1 MPSHT
6 RTCVAL
12 LAALAV
18 LPAAW
23 AAQTCTQKF
32 SDLKTCTLFNG
43 QFASGS
49 ATSLEATK
57 IIDGQLMAGYDKYT
71 EVRKNDE
78 CKAMYLLVGCI
89 GAVSHP
95 DFPAAAPCNSTGA
108 PLKMCKDLCVRYFKT
123 CPIAPRS
130 DADIDRECVQ
140 LSAPAGNECFGDA
153 GVLGMK
159 AAPSSSTPV
168 STKAVSKARASIP
181 PTFAVVFLA
190 IAACLAM

>member
-1 MPSHT
+1 MLSHT
-6 RTCVAL
+6 VTCVAL

-18 LPAAW
+18 LPAAQT
-23 AAQTCTQKF
+23 AQTCTQKF

-43 QFASGS
+43 QFASGT

-71 EVRKNDE
+71 EIRKNDE
-78 CKAMYLLVGCI
+78 CKALYLLVGCI

-95 DFPAAAPCNSTGA
+95 DFPAAAPCSSTGA
-108 PLKMCKDLCVRYFKT
+108 PLKVCKDLCVKLAKT
-123 CPIAPRS
+123 CLIAVKT
-130 DADIDRECVQ
+130 DAEIDKECTAQ
-140 LSAPAGNECFGDA
+140 SAPAGNECFGDA

-159 AAPSSSTPV
+159 AAPKSDAHS
-168 STKAVSKARASIP
+168 SIP

-190 IAACLAM
+190 IAAWLVM